1 MHYLMRFKSFLA
13 IFFCIFSFLSSASH
27 YGIEKITDVASS
39 LNYASSITWVDINND
54 LTKFLVV
61 THETETES
69 SHAVASFI
77 KIFEINSGTIQHE
90 FNIKKGIEIKRAIF
104 NKDDKYVHAIAD
116 NNYNNGRITTL
127 NASRPFTEHE
137 IKFIERTEKLNCL
150 TISPN
155 GELLVVGGDHGYLS
169 FLNPFTL
176 EPEKDMPLSAEEKD
190 IHERTTALNFNQ
202 NGEKII
208 SAHQA
213 NHSSLIKIFNSKTG
227 DCEFT
232 LKNNNYWNCNNIRS
246 INFNP
251 LDENLVNFTTANKF
265 YTVDKNDLSQS
276 FFHKTH
282 SDYVAI
288 NQDGMMAIVNKRGQ
302 LRELI
307 TNNTYKPKLSEDVIE
322 INKRVPL
329 ISFKDHNGLR
339 VIVGTSDYSK
349 HSKSPVVFFYKQI
362 PSFSQIQ
369 QRQIT
374 GGLSILRKKKTT
386 SQEGHSEDL

>member
-1 MHYLMRFKSFLA
+1 MCYLMQFKSCLF
-13 IFFCIFSFLSSASH
+13 IFFCVVSFFIEQKSYASH
-27 YGIEKITDVASS
+27 YAIEKTTDVASS
-39 LNYASSITWVDINND
+39 LNYASSIAWIDINKD
-54 LTKFLVV
+54 FTKFLVV
-61 THETETES
+61 THETETENS
-69 SHAVASFI
+69 RAVASFI

-155 GELLVVGGDHGYLS
+155 GELLVVGGDDEYLS

-176 EPEKDMPLSAEEKD
+176 ESELDVQLSAEEKD
-190 IHERTTALNFNQ
+190 IHETTTALNFSQ

-213 NHSSLIKIFNSKTG
+213 SYSSLIRIFNRKTG

-232 LKNNNYWNCNNIRS
+232 LKNNNYWDRNNIRS
-246 INFNP
+246 ISFN
-251 LDENLVNFTTANKF
+251 LIDQNLIHFTIANKF
-265 YTVDKNDLSQS
+265 YTFYKDDLSQS
-276 FFHKTH
+276 FFHKIY

-288 NQDGMMAIVNKRGQ
+288 DQDGMMTIVNKRGQ

-307 TNNTYKPKLSEDVIE
+307 PNNTYKPKLSEDIIK
-322 INKRVPL
+322 INKQVP
-329 ISFKDHNGLR
+329 
-339 VIVGTSDYSK
+339 
-349 HSKSPVVFFYKQI
+349 FFLLKI
-362 PSFSQIQ
+362 IMA
-369 QRQIT
+369 
-374 GGLSILRKKKTT
+374 
-386 SQEGHSEDL
+386 